1 LVETVRPTLQ
11 IGSCLYTGVSLGLRK
26 LLAVIMLDQSQ
37 LNQRLHELDR
47 LLEALEQLNLRN
59 QTLLPSGITVRLEEL
74 GIVDIK
80 GVDPSV
86 LIPRVLDE
94 QQRVRRQLASMSR
107 GKTT

>member
-1 LVETVRPTLQ
+1 MP
-11 IGSCLYTGVSLGLRK
+11 
-26 LLAVIMLDQSQ
+26 DQSQ
-37 LNQRLHELDR
+37 LNQQLHELDR

-59 QTLLPSGITVRLEEL
+59 QTVLPNGITDRLQAL

-94 QQRVRRQLASMSR
+94 QQSVRRRLASTRR
-107 GKTT
+107 GRAT